1 MFFELRQYRIR
12 PGKKE
17 SWVKFMDEMVIPFQ
31 ISKGMVVPAS
41 FVTTEEEEDYYV
53 WLRRFDSEEQRKK
66 LYAAAYENE
75 YWTEELLP
83 VVLEHI
89 FRDENKVT
97 RIEPTPS
104 SIIR

>member
-17 SWVKFMDEMVIPFQ
+17 SWVKFMDETLIPFQ

-41 FVTTEEEEDYYV
+41 FTTTDEDDDYYV
-53 WLRRFDSEEQRKK
+53 WLRRFDSEEQRKE

-75 YWTEELLP
+75 VWTEEYLP
-83 VVLEHI
+83 IVLEHI
-89 FRDENKVT
+89 FREENKVT
-97 RIEPTPS
+97 RIEPTQS

>member
-17 SWVKFMDEMVIPFQ
+17 SWVKLMDEVVIPFQ

-41 FVTTEEEEDYYV
+41 FTTTEEDEDYYV
-53 WLRRFDSEEQRKK
+53 WLRRFDSEEQRKE

-83 VVLEHI
+83 QVVEHI
-89 FRDENKVT
+89 FREENKVT
-97 RIEPTPS
+97 RIEPTQS